1 MSGIEHDSFKPP
13 LIETPRLLL
22 RAVRPGDADDLFAYA
37 RDPEISRFTTWNAY
51 GSVADAHRFL
61 RIVLDQ
67 YRTGK
72 IGLWGIEHRAT
83 QRFIGTIG
91 LTGEGEAGA
100 FVHGRA
106 ELAYALSREFWNQG
120 LITEAA
126 HAIVDFGFTSW
137 DLNRIEARCLVPN
150 LASARVMEKIG
161 MKFEGIL
168 RQHIY
173 VKGAFHDLKIYAIL
187 KNDWEKDA
195 KFREPFASPR

>member
-1 MSGIEHDSFKPP
+1 MSATKHDSPEPPP
-13 LIETPRLLL
+13 LVTPRLLL
-22 RAVRPGDADDLFAYA
+22 RAVRPADADDLYAYA
-37 RDPEISRFTTWNAY
+37 RDPEIARFTTWNAY
-51 GSVADAHRFL
+51 QTVADAHRFL

-83 QRFIGTIG
+83 QRFVGTIG

-100 FVHGRA
+100 SAHGRA

-120 LITEAA
+120 LTTEAA
-126 HAIVDFGFTSW
+126 RAIVDFGFTSW

-150 LASARVMEKIG
+150 IASARVMEKIG
-161 MKFEGIL
+161 MNYEGIL

-173 VKGAFHDLKIYAIL
+173 VKGTFHDLKIYAIL
-187 KNDWEKDA
+187 KSDWEKM
-195 KFREPFASPR
+195 SGI